1 MSTNQK
7 GMGELKVI
15 KTEEE
20 YQNALREIDKIFDA
34 KPGTPEGD
42 RFELLSVLIDLYEER
57 HIPIEAPDPIEAIKF
72 RMDQKNFTVSDLGE
86 VLGHKSRASEILN
99 RKRKLTL
106 PMIRRLQAKWG
117 IQAAILIREY
127 RVFRSVNKDTKKV
140 TMPKKKSKV

>member
-1 MSTNQK
+1 MV
-7 GMGELKVI
+7 ELKVI

-57 HIPIEAPDPIEAIKF
+57 QVPIEAPDPIEAIKF

-117 IQAAILIREY
+117 IQAGILIREY
-127 RVFRSVNKDTKKV
+127 RVFRSVNNDTKKLA
-140 TMPKKKSKV
+140 TTKKKSNV